1 MWLPFTPPPSCLS
14 LLYMFCMPQMRVSA
28 PPVRVSN
35 LIPSPWTPG
44 SLPCLPPLCHPSQI
58 SCTYHYG
65 VLATITT
72 PSKVPTQST
81 DLPNPSPNL
90 QARGNT
96 NLGHLAPMELQLG
109 VAQLLSLT
117 RWTHLTVL
125 IAQHGPGAL
134 AAPQTPAQ

>member
-1 MWLPFTPPPSCLS
+1 
-14 LLYMFCMPQMRVSA
+14 MPA
-28 PPVRVSN
+28 
-35 LIPSPWTPG
+35 T
-44 SLPCLPPLCHPSQI
+44 SLPSITDLLHLPLWGAC
-58 SCTYHYG
+58 YHHY
-65 VLATITT
+65 
-72 PSKVPTQST
+72 SKQGPHQST